1 MNKIKCQNAQKG
13 AVTVITVILVDQ
25 NSTILKHVTSCL
37 IAMQKRGDIFL
48 FSDLNDFLTNQPK
61 EIDLILLDIDLYE
74 LLALPVKL
82 RQKVIAL
89 SDNADKATMAYTN
102 HVLGYIPKPLTK
114 SIIQNLLVETIAKH
128 ETETIVV
135 NTTEGYVKIN
145 VENINYVDIIKR
157 NLCYHLNNN
166 TEVIS
171 VTIRKAFKTYVDTLI
186 HNDNFVFIEPAFLIN
201 LSQIA
206 RIDTDHITF
215 KNGAIVYVNK
225 KQYAKIYA
233 IWSK

>member
-1 MNKIKCQNAQKG
+1 
-13 AVTVITVILVDQ
+13 
-25 NSTILKHVTSCL
+25 
-37 IAMQKRGDIFL
+37 
-48 FSDLNDFLTNQPK
+48 
-61 EIDLILLDIDLYE
+61 
-74 LLALPVKL
+74 
-82 RQKVIAL
+82 
-89 SDNADKATMAYTN
+89 MAYTN

-135 NTTEGYVKIN
+135 NTAEGYVKIN

>member
-1 MNKIKCQNAQKG
+1 
-13 AVTVITVILVDQ
+13 
-25 NSTILKHVTSCL
+25 
-37 IAMQKRGDIFL
+37 
-48 FSDLNDFLTNQPK
+48 
-61 EIDLILLDIDLYE
+61 
-74 LLALPVKL
+74 
-82 RQKVIAL
+82 
-89 SDNADKATMAYTN
+89 MAYTN

-114 SIIQNLLVETIAKH
+114 SIIQNLLIETIAKH

-135 NTTEGYVKIN
+135 NTREGYVKIN

-171 VTIRKAFKTYVDTLI
+171 VTIRKAFKTYVDALI

-225 KQYAKIYA
+225 KQYAEIYA

>member
-1 MNKIKCQNAQKG
+1 MLKISIMLISLN
-13 AVTVITVILVDQ
+13 VTFVII
-25 NSTILKHVTSCL
+25 
-37 IAMQKRGDIFL
+37 
-48 FSDLNDFLTNQPK
+48 LND
-61 EIDLILLDIDLYE
+61 
-74 LLALPVKL
+74 
-82 RQKVIAL
+82 
-89 SDNADKATMAYTN
+89 
-102 HVLGYIPKPLTK
+102 
-114 SIIQNLLVETIAKH
+114 
-128 ETETIVV
+128 
-135 NTTEGYVKIN
+135 
-145 VENINYVDIIKR
+145 
-157 NLCYHLNNN
+157 N

-171 VTIRKAFKTYVDTLI
+171 VTIRKAFKTYVDTLM